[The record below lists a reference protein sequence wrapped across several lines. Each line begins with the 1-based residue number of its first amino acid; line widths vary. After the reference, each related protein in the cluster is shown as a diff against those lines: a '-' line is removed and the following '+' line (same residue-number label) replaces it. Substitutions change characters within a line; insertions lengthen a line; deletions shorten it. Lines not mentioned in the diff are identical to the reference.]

1 MSMFNDIDWTSSG
14 NSERCM
20 SKSEHVKNYA
30 KRFSRGHWTFLG
42 PSDEKKWYRT
52 LSYTPEGKWDFIAT
66 QMVGRFRETGHPRF
80 KIISA
85 VSRGIQKRKGG
96 RDTTHFNAD
105 SSNTELMFRTVHS
118 ANQLSVST
126 QQSQA
131 GLKSSLN
138 GKRE

>member
-1 MSMFNDIDWTSSG
+1 MKRSG
-14 NSERCM
+14 TELS
-20 SKSEHVKNYA
+20 A
-30 KRFSRGHWTFLG
+30 K
-42 PSDEKKWYRT
+42 
-52 LSYTPEGKWDFIAT
+52 GKWDFIAT

-118 ANQLSVST
+118 ANQLSAST

-131 GLKSSLN
+131 GFEEFAQQKKRISSY
-138 GKRE
+138 